1 MSNPFAESWYGYAD
15 VDYPDLGTALL
26 LDSVTAYAAW
36 SLRKLSS
43 VHTYAIRVRRSS
55 DNAEQDIG
63 FANGVLDTSSLL
75 TFCGAGSGY
84 IVKKYDATGNNRDW
98 IEETTTRQTRI
109 VNSGVVDATGGFS
122 AERHLTGVTCGLS
135 NAALDDQSVI
145 DYYSVWSVSTE
156 DGSSIPYGSK
166 GNSGVYWF
174 VMQSGAGTSPSS
186 GAGSPTAWKNG
197 AEIASPTRADLYTA
211 FAGSGIVIA
220 RSQAASTTY
229 VSWGATGV
237 LEGYLNTTF
246 GFNGHWLESIVFT
259 SDSTSVAA
267 TVEADMAD
275 FYGVALA

>member
-1 MSNPFAESWYGYAD
+1 M
-15 VDYPDLGTALL
+15 
-26 LDSVTAYAAW
+26 
-36 SLRKLSS
+36 
-43 VHTYAIRVRRSS
+43 VRRS
-55 DNAEQDIG
+55 
-63 FANGVLDTSSLL
+63 
-75 TFCGAGSGY
+75 
-84 IVKKYDATGNNRDW
+84 
-98 IEETTTRQTRI
+98 
-109 VNSGVVDATGGFS
+109 
-122 AERHLTGVTCGLS
+122 
-135 NAALDDQSVI
+135 
-145 DYYSVWSVSTE
+145 
-156 DGSSIPYGSK
+156 PYGSK

-186 GAGSPTAWKNG
+186 GAGSPAWKNG

-237 LEGYLNTTF
+237 LERLPNTTF
-246 GFNGHWLESIVFT
+246 GFNGHWLESVFT